1 MDAITAAFK
10 DFFAYILQGWDL
22 LVNATAGIAPWLRG
36 LGVKE
41 FFDSIVKALGV
52 IQLPF

>member
-1 MDAITAAFK
+1 MDAVIAVFK
-10 DFFAYILQGWDL
+10 DFFAYILQSWDML
-22 LVNATAGIAPWLRG
+22 INGVAGIAPWLRSIG
-36 LGVKE
+36 LKE